1 MIRASSKD
9 RFERRRTAARAL
21 TAEAAKRG
29 RAETWI
35 SALLAVPASEAIV
48 LVDLPPLEIGGP
60 AQAEQACGRA
70 KAAETHPFTSCAARE
85 LWIRAQ
91 RARFFDPAL
100 FGDAAWNILL
110 LLYVLGSRQ
119 PQVSS
124 TGFAKILGI
133 PRSTALRWLND
144 LQDRGLVARAASPAG
159 SSMHLVRLTA
169 KARRSL
175 DSYFALVRTPCS

>member
-1 MIRASSKD
+1 MLTVS
-9 RFERRRTAARAL
+9 AR
-21 TAEAAKRG
+21 EAMA
-29 RAETWI
+29 
-35 SALLAVPASEAIV
+35 
-48 LVDLPPLEIGGP
+48 LVDSPSLRAGGP
-60 AQAEQACGRA
+60 AQANQACGGTD
-70 KAAETHPFTSCAARE
+70 AAETHPFTNCAARE

-110 LLYVLGSRQ
+110 ALYVLGTHRSR
-119 PQVSS
+119 VSS
-124 TGFAKILGI
+124 TRFTKIFGI

-159 SSMHLVRLTA
+159 SSMHFVRLTG

-175 DSYFALVRTPCS
+175 DSYFAHVRAPGS